1 MVVAKPAPLPTLD
14 ELLDD
19 LGFSESPI
27 DLEPMQT
34 LYDQNKNAVCTSDE
48 DIDDLFR
55 SIDALGP
62 AAIHQWVTHGN
73 YDRLDD
79 TAITDSPS
87 ATPSSDEDDGTP
99 LLPVTNTL
107 PRYTPPVSPSDSI
120 QATPRHS
127 SRVRNTLIRSHHAPY
142 TYEQMVA
149 MDVDTLADFHFDVL
163 KDSYTAYDFTQEQR
177 KEISSRRRKCRNR
190 RSASVSAKKQRDKLL
205 AQQQRIQQLE
215 ECIHSAGSSDGG
227 CIL

>member
-1 MVVAKPAPLPTLD
+1 MVVAKPVPLPTLD

-19 LGFSESPI
+19 LGFSESPV
-27 DLEPMQT
+27 DLNPMQT

-62 AAIHQWVTHGN
+62 AAIHQWVKHNN

-79 TAITDSPS
+79 IGFADSPT
-87 ATPSSDEDDGTP
+87 ATPSSDEDDGTA
-99 LLPVTNTL
+99 LLPVPNTL
-107 PRYTPPVSPSDSI
+107 PLYDPPVSPSDSI
-120 QATPRHS
+120 PTEPRHS
-127 SRVRNTLIRSHHAPY
+127 SRVRKTLIRSHHTPY
-142 TYEQMVA
+142 TYEQLVT
-149 MDVDTLADFHFDVL
+149 MDMETLADFHFDVL

-190 RSASVSAKKQRDKLL
+190 RSASVSAKKQRDKIL

-215 ECIHSAGSSDGG
+215 ACIHSAGSSDGG
-227 CIL
+227 CLL